1 MDTLNTLI
9 TNNYID
15 LFLFIMSVLY
25 SYFIEAAL
33 EIYNSETVSITNS
46 RFSNNTGSGIILEPY
61 RGNTGS
67 VAITYFN
74 SSRSNQNPDIKVIN
88 TTFINN
94 SVYAKL
100 SYRFSSRTFYRGL
113 LTGRAGGLGV
123 FIYEI
128 YHNVTIHVDGCTFH
142 DNYAQAY
149 GGGMYIVYSGRNS
162 HHTGTVSN
170 CEFNRNTGGLGGGGS
185 AIGMVSSGLD
195 GAPHILNIKN
205 CLYKSNRGNK
215 GGGLLLAFFGQ
226 GGRGKMLSVT
236 RCMFIDNAGIDVGGA
251 LCVSAFQT
259 FEEKESYPVNSMK
272 NWYDTSVCD

>member
-1 MDTLNTLI
+1 M
-9 TNNYID
+9 
-15 LFLFIMSVLY
+15 
-25 SYFIEAAL
+25 

-46 RFSNNTGSGIILEPY
+46 HFSNNTGSGIILQPF

-100 SYRFSSRTFYRGL
+100 SYRYSSRTFYRGL

-149 GGGMYIVYSGRNS
+149 GGGMYFLYSGRNL
-162 HHTGTVSN
+162 HHTSTVSN
-170 CEFNRNTGGLGGGGS
+170 CKFNRNTGDLGGGGFV
-185 AIGMVSSGLD
+185 ILLRSSGLV
-195 GAPHILNIKN
+195 GALNIRDCIFKTN
-205 CLYKSNRGNK
+205 HGNY
-215 GGGLLLAFFGQ
+215 GGGLLLAFSIQ
-226 GGRGKMLSVT
+226 GGRRNMISMT
-236 RCMFIDNAGIDVGGA
+236 RCMFIDNAGIDQNNEVGGA
-251 LCVSAFQT
+251 LCTYVHEI
-259 FEEKESYPVNSMK
+259 FEEKESNSM
-272 NWYDTSVCD
+272 NSMEDW

>member
-1 MDTLNTLI
+1 M
-9 TNNYID
+9 
-15 LFLFIMSVLY
+15 
-25 SYFIEAAL
+25 EAAL

-46 RFSNNTGSGIILEPY
+46 HFSDNTGHGIILEQY

-100 SYRFSSRTFYRGL
+100 AYRFSSRTFSRGL

-149 GGGMYIVYSGRNS
+149 GGGMYFLYSGRNS

-170 CEFNRNTGGLGGGGS
+170 CEFNRNTGDLGGGGF
-185 AIGMVSSGLD
+185 IIVLVSSGLV
-195 GAPHILNIKN
+195 GAPHILSIRDCIFKT
-205 CLYKSNRGNK
+205 NRGNC
-215 GGGLLLAFFGQ
+215 GGGLFLGFSVEGN
-226 GGRGKMLSVT
+226 RGNMISVT
-236 RCMFIDNAGIDVGGA
+236 RCMFIDNAGIDRNNEIGGA
-251 LCVSAFQT
+251 LCTYVNEIFA
-259 FEEKESYPVNSMK
+259 EKKSNSMHSMED
-272 NWYDTSVCD
+272 W

>member
-1 MDTLNTLI
+1 M
-9 TNNYID
+9 
-15 LFLFIMSVLY
+15 
-25 SYFIEAAL
+25 EAAL

-46 RFSNNTGSGIILEPY
+46 HFSNNTGSGIILQPF

-100 SYRFSSRTFYRGL
+100 SYRFSSRTFFRGL

-149 GGGMYIVYSGRNS
+149 GGGMYILYSGRNS
-162 HHTGTVSN
+162 HHTGAVSN
-170 CEFNRNTGGLGGGGS
+170 CEFNRNTGDLGGGGFII
-185 AIGMVSSGLD
+185 ALASSGLV
-195 GAPHILNIKN
+195 GAPHILNIKD
-205 CLYKSNRGNK
+205 CYFKSNRGNY
-215 GGGLLLAFFGQ
+215 GGGLFLAFLVL
-226 GGRGKMLSVT
+226 GGRNNMISVT
-236 RCMFIDNAGIDVGGA
+236 RCMFIDNAGIDQNNEVGGA
-251 LCVSAFQT
+251 LCASIYEI
-259 FEEKESYPVNSMK
+259 FEEKESNPMNSMED
-272 NWYDTSVCD
+272 WYDTS

>member
-1 MDTLNTLI
+1 M
-9 TNNYID
+9 
-15 LFLFIMSVLY
+15 
-25 SYFIEAAL
+25 EAAL
-33 EIYNSETVSITNS
+33 EIYNSETVSIKNS
-46 RFSNNTGSGIILEPY
+46 HFSDNTGSGIILQPF

-94 SVYAKL
+94 SVYAKS
-100 SYRFSSRTFYRGL
+100 SYRFSSRTFFRGL

-149 GGGMYIVYSGRNS
+149 GGGMYIVYSGSNS

-170 CEFNRNTGGLGGGGS
+170 CEFNRNTGGLGAGGFVI
-185 AIGMVSSGLD
+185 AFVSSGLV
-195 GAPHILNIKN
+195 GAPHVLNIRD
-205 CLYKSNRGNK
+205 CLLKSNRGNY
-215 GGGLLLAFFGQ
+215 GGGLLLAFLLQ
-226 GGRGKMLSVT
+226 DGRGKMLSVT
-236 RCMFIDNAGIDVGGA
+236 RCVFIDNAGIDQNNEVGSA
-251 LCVSAFQT
+251 LSVSTSQI
-259 FEEKESYPVNSMK
+259 FEEKESNPMNSMED
-272 NWYDTSVCD
+272 WYDTSSYD